1 MSPPSVP
8 FEYPYALKRPSKE
21 EIKAAIA
28 KLKEKPK
35 FSSGSGEGKDAQ
47 QKGQNTERK
56 TKTGF

>member
-1 MSPPSVP
+1 MP
-8 FEYPYALKRPSKE
+8 FEYPDALKRPSKE

-35 FSSGSGEGKDAQ
+35 FSSGSGEGKDAR